1 MKKAKK
7 WLWIFLVIII
17 VGALVW
23 WWLSSR
29 NQEPSYSTVVA
40 ESGPLVQTVSET
52 GTLKPVKEVSL
63 NFLSAG
69 RIKAIN
75 TKVGDKVSAGTV
87 LAMLDDS
94 SLQSR
99 KLEALASLKIA
110 EASLSKIIAGAST
123 ESVAL
128 VRSSITQAQASAAS
142 AKIDLEKTKQTVAEN
157 NRQAA
162 KALADLESSSAST
175 PTAAEQAVAAA
186 LNSLENVKKTGQK
199 NIDNARS
206 SALLTL
212 GDKVLSAQ
220 IALDNINTLLED
232 DAAEDVLGVKNSAL
246 LGKTKN
252 ARLLALTYL
261 TEASAAVATA
271 KANGTETNID
281 NAAAKVKTLLSQT
294 DTTLD
299 YTYATL
305 EATITSVD
313 FPQSRLDSYKT
324 LVSTQSSQINAAS
337 TAVESSVQAFHNSI
351 LSNDTSLSSAEE
363 GVRQAQVN
371 LENAITA
378 ARNAVS
384 STKLSGE
391 QQLASAQARLD
402 SANQGVAVA
411 QAQLNNTIAPA
422 RSQDL
427 ALAQAQV
434 SQAQAGLAGIEQ
446 QLSETILSA
455 PLDGVV
461 TAVNYEVGEQ
471 FGAGGKAMISI
482 LVNNSFN
489 VEVDIAESNIS
500 KIKAGDAVDITLDA
514 FPDDFILEGV
524 VSFIEP
530 AQTLIQDVVY
540 YKVKI
545 DFRDLASTMAQIESR
560 GLSLKAGM
568 TANVTVT
575 TDQRANALQVPAR
588 ALIEKEGGMIVRLLV
603 DGVVQEVPV
612 ETGLRGDEGMIEIIS
627 GLKSGDTVIT
637 FTKTNGAA
645 AN

>member
-17 VGALVW
+17 VGGIVW

-142 AKIDLEKTKQTVAEN
+142 AKIDLEKTRQTVAEN

-162 KALADLESSSAST
+162 KTLADLESSSAST
-175 PTAAEQAVAAA
+175 PTAAEQAVATA
-186 LNSLENVKKTGQK
+186 LNNLENTKKTGQK

-206 SALLTL
+206 SVLLTL

-232 DAAEDVLGVKNSAL
+232 DEAENVLSVKNSSL
-246 LGKTKN
+246 LEKTKN
-252 ARLLALTYL
+252 TRLIALNYL
-261 TEASAAVATA
+261 KEASAAVTTA
-271 KANGTETNID
+271 KTSGTEVNID
-281 NAAAKVKTLLSQT
+281 NAAFKVKTLLSQT

-299 YTYATL
+299 YAYAML

-324 LVSTQSSQINAAS
+324 LVSSQATQINAAS
-337 TAVESSVQAFHNSI
+337 NAVESSVQAFHNSI
-351 LSNDTSLSSAEE
+351 LSNDTNLSSAEE
-363 GVRQAQVN
+363 SVRQAQVN
-371 LENAITA
+371 LENAISA
-378 ARNAVS
+378 ARNAVN
-384 STKLSGE
+384 STKLNGE

-446 QLSETILSA
+446 QLSEAILSA

-500 KIKAGDAVDITLDA
+500 KIKTGDAVDITLDA
-514 FPDDFILEGV
+514 FPDDFILKGV

-545 DFRDLASTMAQIESR
+545 DFSDLASTMTQIENR

-568 TANVTVT
+568 TANITVT
-575 TDQRANALQVPAR
+575 TDQRASVLQVPAR
-588 ALIEKEGGMIVRLLV
+588 ALIQKDGGMIVRLLV
-603 DGVVQEVPV
+603 DGVAQEVPV
-612 ETGLRGDEGMIEIIS
+612 ETGLRGDEGMIEIVS

-637 FTKTNGAA
+637 FTKTNGST